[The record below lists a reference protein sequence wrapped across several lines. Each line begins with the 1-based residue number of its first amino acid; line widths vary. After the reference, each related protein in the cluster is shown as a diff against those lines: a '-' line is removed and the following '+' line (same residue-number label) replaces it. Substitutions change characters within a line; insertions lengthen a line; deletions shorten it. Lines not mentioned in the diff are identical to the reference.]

1 MHSPFCYLNSSTE
14 VIRRTVMM
22 CIRFQMSL
30 RQGKDLLVEH
40 GIDICHEMVRSMSAM
55 GHKQTPK
62 QFQLTSGVGSKADL
76 NAQVSY
82 RGGNSFGT
90 G

>member
-30 RQGKDLLVEH
+30 RQGKDLLVKR
-40 GIDICHEMVRSMSAM
+40 GINICHEMVRSMSPL
-55 GHKQTPK
+55 GQ
-62 QFQLTSGVGSKADL
+62 QRTSRQSLL
-76 NAQVSY
+76 NVWS
-82 RGGNSFGT
+82 
-90 G
+90 